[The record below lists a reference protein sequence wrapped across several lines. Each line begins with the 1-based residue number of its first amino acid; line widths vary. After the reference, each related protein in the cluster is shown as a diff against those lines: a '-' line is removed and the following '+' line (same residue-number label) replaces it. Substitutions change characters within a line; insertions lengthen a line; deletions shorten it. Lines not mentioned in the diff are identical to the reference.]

1 MVEAASSASSQW
13 FHDFSISDASDVGND
28 ATWIKNG
35 IYDRLSSYDSYDNTV
50 QNAPGTGATR
60 TACGWTRVAV
70 SPDHRSCA
78 MKIVAR

>member
-1 MVEAASSASSQW
+1 MVEAASFASSQW
-13 FHDFSISDASDVGND
+13 FHDFSISDASDGGND

-35 IYDRLSSYDSYDNTV
+35 IYDSYDNTV

-70 SPDHRSCA
+70 SPDHTSCA